1 MRNSNMVV
9 ACLRKKKVG
18 VVESTWLS
26 VWYVITRT
34 FVPVVRQNAC
44 FQRSKNSTATP
55 HQPFYNYTY
64 TETTLKAFLDI

>member
-1 MRNSNMVV
+1 MVV